1 MRSGCAALFKII
13 KTKLKKQKSP
23 HILITGVSTGIG
35 YGCVQQFLLKG
46 YRVIGSVRNQAD
58 ADKLKKEFGD
68 NFTPIIFDVTD
79 AAAVKNSFAL
89 VEKTTEGKGLCGLI
103 NNAGIALGG
112 NIQDMP
118 VEKFRQHFEVNVFG
132 LFYVTQ
138 TFLPLLGACENHP
151 SLPGKIINIS
161 SVNGKIATPFVGAY
175 VASKHAVEGL
185 SHSLRRELL
194 MYDIDVVIVAPG
206 PVQTPI
212 WEKGMDITGYENS
225 AYYSAFKKMT
235 TYLSGV
241 KHQGLTIEGIS
252 KTILN
257 IFEKEKPR
265 TRYALLN
272 GKFANLTIPR
282 LLPDRVLDNIFGK
295 QLGFKK

>member
-1 MRSGCAALFKII
+1 MRKLIFFMHVSLDGFVAGPNGEMDWIKID
-13 KTKLKKQKSP
+13 
-23 HILITGVSTGIG
+23 
-35 YGCVQQFLLKG
+35 
-46 YRVIGSVRNQAD
+46 D
-58 ADKLKKEFGD
+58 AM
-68 NFTPIIFDVTD
+68 FD
-79 AAAVKNSFAL
+79 F
-89 VEKTTEGKGLCGLI
+89 
-103 NNAGIALGG
+103 
-112 NIQDMP
+112 
-118 VEKFRQHFEVNVFG
+118 VN
-132 LFYVTQ
+132 
-138 TFLPLLGACENHP
+138 
-151 SLPGKIINIS
+151 NIS

-175 VASKHAVEGL
+175 VASKHAVEGF

-212 WEKGMDITGYENS
+212 WDKGMDITGYENS

-235 TYLSGV
+235 TYLSSV
-241 KHQGLTIEGIS
+241 KHKALTIESIS

-272 GKFANLTIPR
+272 GKFANWTIPR